1 VVLDSLISN
10 IDRTA
15 KNANLLY
22 WHNELWVIDN
32 GASFYFH
39 HNWET
44 WKSHLTRTFPFIK
57 DHVLLQQATALP
69 EAAVEIQ
76 KFITL
81 KKITEIVT
89 KIPED
94 WLTSESDVINANEKR
109 AAYIKFINT
118 KLSMIDVLVKEAED
132 AR

>member
-1 VVLDSLISN
+1 M
-10 IDRTA
+10 
-15 KNANLLY
+15 
-22 WHNELWVIDN
+22 
-32 GASFYFH
+32 
-39 HNWET
+39 
-44 WKSHLTRTFPFIK
+44 
-57 DHVLLQQATALP
+57 LLQQATALP

-81 KKITEIVT
+81 EKITEIVT